1 VEKSAKT
8 PELSS
13 THSPLGTQGL
23 WHTPSKKIPD
33 KQQLPAYH
41 QNIAHALMRSGMS
54 ESAAI
59 ATAINATRRWASGK
73 GKVHPEVV
81 AAARAALAEWEHL
94 KATHH

>member
-1 VEKSAKT
+1 MDKSEKT
-8 PELSS
+8 PGLASA
-13 THSPLGTQGL
+13 HNPLGEQGL
-23 WHTPSKKIPD
+23 WRTPSRKVPER
-33 KQQLPAYH
+33 QQLTAYH

-81 AAARAALAEWEHL
+81 AASRAALAEWEKL
-94 KATHH
+94 KAAHH